1 MKLYEKTI
9 SEKSVYEGKVLNVKL
24 LEVELPNG
32 KISKREIVR
41 HRGAVAVVA
50 LTENNKILL
59 VEQFRKA
66 LDKIVLEI
74 PAGKLEEG
82 ENPIECGIRELEEE
96 TGYKVNKEDVQLL
109 GKIHVSPGYCDEC
122 IYIIKA
128 ENLKLGEMGG
138 DEDGFIDIKE
148 YTKEEIIKMIIDGEI
163 TDSKTIS
170 SFMYLQYK

>member
-1 MKLYEKTI
+1 MKFYEKTI
-9 SEKSVYEGKVLNVKL
+9 SEKSVYEGKIVNVEL

-50 LTENNKILL
+50 VTENNKILL

-66 LDKIVLEI
+66 LDRTILEM

-82 ENPIECGIRELEEE
+82 EEPIECGIRELEEE
-96 TGYKVNKEDVQLL
+96 TGYKVDKENVQLL

-128 ENLKLGEMGG
+128 ENLKPGQMGG
-138 DEDGFIDIKE
+138 DEDGFININE
-148 YTKEEIIKMIIDGEI
+148 YTKEEIIKMIVDGKI

-170 SFMYLQYK
+170 SFMYLQ